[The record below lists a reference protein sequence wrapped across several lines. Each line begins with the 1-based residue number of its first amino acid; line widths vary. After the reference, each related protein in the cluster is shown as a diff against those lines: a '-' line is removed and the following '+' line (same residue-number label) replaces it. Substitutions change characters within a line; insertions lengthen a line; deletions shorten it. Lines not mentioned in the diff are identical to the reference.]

1 MKYTLT
7 DVKEALKTKTATAAF
22 IWKEY
27 RKENHSKS
35 IIALKKKRFLTLSN
49 TEGGEGEGG
58 LFATS
63 NQLYRNKIF
72 LNRFSQLSF
81 TLFS

>member
-7 DVKEALKTKTATAAF
+7 DVKEALKTKTAIAAF

-49 TEGGEGEGG
+49 TEGGGRGRGG
-58 LFATS
+58 
-63 NQLYRNKIF
+63 F
-72 LNRFSQLSF
+72 LPPPISYTVIKFF
-81 TLFS
+81 